1 MTIYCGVDFHT
12 RQQLIKWCDTQD
24 GEIKEQRLFHDSLDS
39 VRNFYSQFSGEVLVG
54 IEACGYSEW
63 FERMLHDLGHEVS
76 RRRCHQ
82 D

>member
-12 RQQLIKWCDTQD
+12 RQQFIKWCGTQD